1 MSSPDMLSGEGILAL
16 GTLLGLGMLVAL
28 GEVLRHWGISGR
40 TTRRLVHVG
49 VSLFVA
55 ATPFLFVR
63 PSPVYGL
70 AAVFVVLNTGA
81 RSADWWTSIHESRP
95 QSWGTVALPLS
106 VLPALAATWSVSP
119 DRIFAFQI
127 AYLVLGVADPVAS
140 WVGERKMEPEAQSE
154 DSTVAG
160 SLAFAGTTAILTT
173 AALIAQTSWAVDLIG
188 IAVIGTTLVATCV
201 EGVSRRGWDNMFIVC
216 AVVLILVPLQTGV
229 WAAMHLAGSL
239 GIGAAFGGIAYWMGG
254 LNSRGAATASLF
266 ATSLVGLGG
275 WAWIVPGIVFFG
287 LSSAVTAMEFDGQS
301 TSEGGSPLRRTQAQV
316 LANGGVAWVAL
327 AVVAVAPEGLSGVST
342 GGYAA
347 FVGALSAAAADT
359 WATELGRL
367 SPRPP
372 WSLRSFCR
380 VSRGTSGAV
389 SLVGSIAATFG
400 AVSVVGAALL
410 VNGPLS
416 GNIGRDTVLLVGAG
430 VGGMLIDSGAG
441 AYLQAKYR
449 TASGEWT
456 ERPPGPEADPVC
468 GWAGVGNNAVNLV
481 GTAAGAVLA
490 LLGILFFG

>member
-1 MSSPDMLSGEGILAL
+1 MPSLDMLTGEGGLVLAAL
-16 GTLLGLGMLVAL
+16 AGLGMLVAL
-28 GEVLRHWGISGR
+28 GEGLRHKGVSGR
-40 TTRRLVHVG
+40 TTRRFVHVG

-63 PSPVYGL
+63 PFPVYGL
-70 AAVFVVLNTGA
+70 AAVFLVLNAGA
-81 RSADWWTSIHESRP
+81 RSADWWASIHEARP

-140 WVGERKMEPEAQSE
+140 WVGERVNDPMSQFQ

-173 AALIAQTSWAVDLIG
+173 ATLLVHTRWSIG
-188 IAVIGTTLVATCV
+188 TVGVVVIGMTAAATCV
-201 EGVSRRGWDNMFIVC
+201 EAVSRRGWDNLFIVC
-216 AVVLILVPLQTGV
+216 AVLLILVPLQSGV
-229 WAAMHLAGSL
+229 WTAVQLASAV
-239 GIGAAFGGIAYWMGG
+239 GIGAAFGGGAYWAGG
-254 LNSRGAATASLF
+254 LDGRGAATGALF
-266 ATSLVGLGG
+266 AASLVGLGG
-275 WAWIVPGIVFFG
+275 WAWIVPGLVFFG
-287 LSSAVTAMEFDGQS
+287 LSSALTALGFGADGP
-301 TSEGGSPLRRTQAQV
+301 SEAGSAPRRTQAQV
-316 LANGGVAWVAL
+316 LANGGIAWGAL
-327 AVVAVAPEGLSGVST
+327 AVVAMAPDGLPGIST

-347 FVGALSAAAADT
+347 FIGALSAAAADT

-389 SLVGSIAATFG
+389 SLVGTVAAAFG

-410 VNGPLS
+410 VHGSLS
-416 GNIGRDTVLLVGAG
+416 KSMWRDAAVLVGAG
-430 VGGMLIDSGAG
+430 VGGMLTDSGAG

-449 TASGEWT
+449 TASGAWT
-456 ERPPGPEADPVC
+456 EKPPGSEVDPVR
-468 GWAGVGNNAVNLV
+468 GWAGIGNNAVNLM

-490 LLGILFFG
+490 LLGILVVG